1 MQTFQHLWDI
11 QTGHFVSY
19 FLRRSIFL
27 LLWTCPFFCSCS
39 RSAIKK
45 SSARLSRCNGK
56 SCFIGGLPVS
66 VCPFHMRDNLHNST
80 HRLRISLRI
89 IVGFYYLSIRNPIS
103 IDWYL
108 LFRCTIFSTFQP
120 PAEEI
125 RVHK

>member
-27 LLWTCPFFCSCS
+27 LLWTCPFFCPCS

-89 IVGFYYLSIRNPIS
+89 IVGFHYLSIYQFIQWSQRTMNQPICFCPR
-103 IDWYL
+103 IL
-108 LFRCTIFSTFQP
+108 IRTLCT
-120 PAEEI
+120 ELN
-125 RVHK
+125 